1 MVARSHQPRVSLP
14 RRTIHFRAHLK
25 LPTSRS
31 GTRGGT
37 SAVDHISIEV
47 EPGEAMGLGGLNGA
61 SKTAEPFGPARFV
74 SFFRLRASE
83 FDLGT
88 VSRFTNNF
96 GRSSDRI

>member
-1 MVARSHQPRVSLP
+1 MSLNHLEESDKTTDATEGAGLNARAFPR
-14 RRTIHFRAHLK
+14 A
-25 LPTSRS
+25 
-31 GTRGGT
+31 GT

-47 EPGEAMGLGGLNGA
+47 EPGEAMGIGGLNGA
-61 SKTAEPFGPARFV
+61 SKTAEPFGPERFV
-74 SFFRLRASE
+74 SFFRLRASK